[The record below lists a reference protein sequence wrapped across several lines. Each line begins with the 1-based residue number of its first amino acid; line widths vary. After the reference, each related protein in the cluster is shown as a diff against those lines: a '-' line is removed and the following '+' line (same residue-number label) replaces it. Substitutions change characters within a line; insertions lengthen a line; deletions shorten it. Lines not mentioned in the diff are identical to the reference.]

1 MTDHY
6 AELGEL
12 HDLFMPDVW
21 DPLVGTLAT
30 TFGDLGPEATIL
42 DLGAGSGVG
51 TVRLGHATRARI
63 VAVEPS
69 LTMRSVLLA
78 RVADDHELSERVS
91 VYAGAAPAILDEIDE
106 PLDGFLCAHMLGH
119 LSAGE
124 RRATFERLAALLRP
138 DGVGLITVSPQAA
151 PQTDIVTEECR
162 IGRHRYVERLL
173 PTGLPGG
180 SVAEY
185 QIFDGERLIRSASF
199 TSSWAMPSRDEL
211 RDELRAAGL
220 ALGPADQRLAPVRH
234 TSVRTAFATPALT
247 RGFDK
252 LDHREQT
259 SVAASP
265 IPTLSQLRAALTFVP
280 SDEVIARAASSRDT
294 DPAAGEATRS
304 ATYPT
309 RLALHTLA
317 CAEPLRAS
325 AIRAGVAG
333 ARVLDL
339 ACGPA
344 MMSRV
349 LLAADAR
356 QVDGIDSA
364 LAMIAA
370 AGALPT
376 HPLLTVTA
384 ADATGPLPFPDACFD
399 IVWVGDFWRD
409 EILPEVRRVLRPSG
423 RLVLC
428 ATTGMSWLPP
438 AIEPGFAE
446 RVEAATMAGLSR
458 WVASRGGSAFTAPPT
473 GEVPGWSNRDSWDEA
488 VEFHTPVPEAVE
500 EYLLQ
505 DFADF
510 HGNLAAPEL
519 AEEDW
524 RRLCELVDPASSWR
538 ALAQPDG
545 RLEWTSSY
553 RVLSPIS

>member
-30 TFGDLGPEATIL
+30 TFGNLGPDATIL

-51 TVRLGHATRARI
+51 TVRLGHATRAQI
-63 VAVEPS
+63 LAVEPS

-78 RVADDHELSERVS
+78 RVADDPELSGRVS

-106 PLDGFLCAHMLGH
+106 PLDGFVCAHMLGH
-119 LSAGE
+119 LSADE
-124 RRATFERLAALLRP
+124 RQATFERLAALLRP
-138 DGVGLITVSPQAA
+138 DGVGLITVAPQAA
-151 PQTDIVTEECR
+151 PETDIVVEERR

-173 PTGLPGG
+173 PTDLPGT
-180 SVAEY
+180 SVGEY
-185 QIFDGERLIRSASF
+185 QVFEGERLIRSASF
-199 TSSWAMPSRDEL
+199 TSSWAMPTPDEL
-211 RDELRAAGL
+211 RDELRPAGL
-220 ALGPADQRLAPVRH
+220 VLGPGDRGLVPVRH
-234 TSVRTAFATPALT
+234 ASVGTSFATPALT

-252 LDHREQT
+252 LDHRDQT
-259 SVAASP
+259 SAGPSP

-280 SDEVIARAASSRDT
+280 SDEVIARAASSRDAG
-294 DPAAGEATRS
+294 PAAGEATRS

-317 CAEPLRAS
+317 CVEPLGAS

-349 LLAADAR
+349 LLAAGAR
-356 QVDGIDSA
+356 QVDGVDSA
-364 LAMIAA
+364 RAMIAA

-376 HPLLTVTA
+376 HPRLTVTA
-384 ADATGPLPFPDACFD
+384 ADATGPLPFPDAGFD
-399 IVWVGDFWRD
+399 LVWIGDFWRD
-409 EILPEVRRVLRPSG
+409 EILPEVRRVLRPGG
-423 RLVLC
+423 RLVLR
-428 ATTGMSWLPP
+428 ATTGMSWLPR
-438 AIEPGFAE
+438 AIEPGFAA
-446 RVEAATMAGLSR
+446 RVEAATTAGLSR
-458 WVASRGGSAFTAPPT
+458 WVGTRGGASFAAPPT
-473 GEVPGWSNRDSWDEA
+473 GDVPGWSNRDSWDEA
-488 VEFHTPVPEAVE
+488 IEFHAPVPEAVE

-505 DFADF
+505 DFAGF
-510 HGNLAAPEL
+510 HGTLAAPEL

-524 RRLCELVDPASSWR
+524 RRLCELVDPASTWR